1 MMFSIFSVE
10 IKHGN
15 NTIYVFKQP
24 RHIIIFSKLLYVIL
38 S

>member
-1 MMFSIFSVE
+1 MFSIFSVE

-24 RHIIIFSKLLYVIL
+24 RHII
-38 S
+38 